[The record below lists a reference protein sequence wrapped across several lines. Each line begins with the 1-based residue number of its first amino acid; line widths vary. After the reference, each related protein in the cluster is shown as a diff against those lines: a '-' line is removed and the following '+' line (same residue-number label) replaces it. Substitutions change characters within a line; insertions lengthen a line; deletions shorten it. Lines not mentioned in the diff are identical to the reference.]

1 MSVAY
6 SVLAMAFS
14 LMGAASMKGSVTGR
28 AAPPL
33 HKGMSVLN
41 AVGAVLF
48 SNSAGIIVID
58 VSARRTWRAPRLRP
72 AQFGGRGTLVG
83 GEAACAERPVSFIP
97 LQNARCASSP
107 PASAGLT
114 SSVAGPAHGGRAAG
128 QQDWHEESSR
138 CGLWTVNG
146 ASLRALG
153 PPAGAQSCA
162 L

>member
-14 LMGAASMKGSVTGR
+14 LMGAASMKGSLTGR

-83 GEAACAERPVSFIP
+83 GEAACAERPPGELHPAAKRP
-97 LQNARCASSP
+97 LRFLAPRLRGTHLVGRRSSTRWQSRRTARLA
-107 PASAGLT
+107 
-114 SSVAGPAHGGRAAG
+114 
-128 QQDWHEESSR
+128 
-138 CGLWTVNG
+138 
-146 ASLRALG
+146 
-153 PPAGAQSCA
+153 
-162 L
+162 